1 LKSVLDNNILARAYP
16 RSTGPARRLFLRIA
30 ANRGDLIL
38 SRETCEE
45 LGRVL
50 LYPRLLRRSGFTQLE
65 MAAYLSE
72 IASVATIVVPAEVP
86 KGLLRDPEDAPVLG
100 TALAGDAEVLCTNDL
115 DFFDEKV
122 LAFAAEHGI
131 RIMGDLEFLALLDQR
146 DSHAPG
152 E

>member
-1 LKSVLDNNILARAYP
+1 M
-16 RSTGPARRLFLRIA
+16 
-30 ANRGDLIL
+30 
-38 SRETCEE
+38 CEE

-50 LYPRLLRRSGFTQLE
+50 LYPRLLKRSGFTEIE
-65 MAAYLSE
+65 MVAYLSE

-86 KGLLRDPEDAPVLG
+86 KGLLRDREDEPVLG
-100 TALAGDAEVLCTNDL
+100 TALAGEAEVLCTNDL

-131 RIMGDLEFLALLDQR
+131 RIMGDLELLALLDQL
-146 DSHAPG
+146 DLQVPG